1 MHIKNRRKYSE
12 KYTINVVKEL
22 RVNYYIKYYRFIHTI
37 DSHYY
42 TAESDMRSLQS
53 T

>member
-22 RVNYYIKYYRFIHTI
+22 RVNYYRFIHTI

-42 TAESDMRSLQS
+42 TAESNMRSLQS